1 MSSDYRTRHFMQDLR
16 NIMPHTK
23 ADVKLEKKN
32 DRVKYPKKLI
42 NSTDTLGD
50 DKRNRGNEKLL
61 ESTVL

>member
-1 MSSDYRTRHFMQDLR
+1 MQDLR